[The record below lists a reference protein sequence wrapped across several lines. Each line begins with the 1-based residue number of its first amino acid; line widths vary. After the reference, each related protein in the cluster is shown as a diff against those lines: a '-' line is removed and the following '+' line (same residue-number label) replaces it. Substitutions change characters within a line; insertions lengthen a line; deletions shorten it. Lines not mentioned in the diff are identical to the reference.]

1 MLCFFYR
8 KLWSSVKTMLKRN
21 KLAHTKDGDNDDNR
35 EDTTMSQ
42 NELDEILDLSISDMS
57 TLLSSDRERKM
68 RRRSG
73 ISERNQTERLVVRK
87 AVKNL
92 VFIKHIKDIMQL

>member
-1 MLCFFYR
+1 
-8 KLWSSVKTMLKRN
+8 MLKRN

-73 ISERNQTERLVVRK
+73 ISERNRAERLVVRK

-92 VFIKHIKDIMQL
+92 VFIKNIKDIMQL